1 MSDDSRSAKELRGM
15 YGPNGSVPDSQLSA
29 SQLRARNGIQSNA
42 KDFST
47 RREGD
52 GDSSSSSGFLLLSV
66 AVAIVAVVAYV
77 LWGAGQ
83 AK

>member
-1 MSDDSRSAKELRGM
+1 M
-15 YGPNGSVPDSQLSA
+15 YGPSGSVPDSQLSA
-29 SQLRARNGIQSNA
+29 SQLRARAGIASNS

-47 RREGD
+47 RREGGSD
-52 GDSSSSSGFLLLSV
+52 SSSSGFLLISF
-66 AVAIVAVVAYV
+66 AVAVVAVIAYV